1 MRWDKK
7 DIPHK
12 GWIEIG
18 MEDLGEEAEF
28 GDEIQYEQCE
38 MCGNEKIRYV
48 HIMKHPEFLGKLRV
62 GCICACHMTDD
73 YESPQARERELRNRV
88 QRKKNFMK
96 REWRQVIKT
105 GNYTLKYKGEH
116 ITIMRSK
123 YGPGWGVIYAGEYC
137 WDYHGKK
144 IYDFDTARL
153 VAFNLFDEMYNS
165 RREAQPYWDDDR
177 WIYQE

>member
-1 MRWDKK
+1 M
-7 DIPHK
+7 
-12 GWIEIG
+12 
-18 MEDLGEEAEF
+18 
-28 GDEIQYEQCE
+28 
-38 MCGNEKIRYV
+38 KIKRSILV
-48 HIMKHPEFLGKLRV
+48 NFILTLS
-62 GCICACHMTDD
+62 TDD

-116 ITIMRSK
+116 ITIMCSK

>member
-1 MRWDKK
+1 
-7 DIPHK
+7 
-12 GWIEIG
+12 

-28 GDEIQYEQCE
+28 EDEIQYEQCE

-48 HIMKHPEFLGKLRV
+48 HIMEHPEFLGELRV
-62 GCICACHMTDD
+62 GCKCACHMTDD

-105 GNYTLKYKGEH
+105 GNYTLKYKGEY

-123 YGPGWGVIYAGEYC
+123 YGPGWGVIFAGEYC

-165 RREAQPYWDDDR
+165 RREA
-177 WIYQE
+177 

>member
-38 MCGNEKIRYV
+38 MCGDEKIRYV
-48 HIMKHPEFLGKLRV
+48 HIMKHLEFQGELRV

-105 GNYTLKYKGEH
+105 GNYTLKYKGS
-116 ITIMRSK
+116 ILLLCVVNMVLVGVLFMPGNTVGIIMVKR
-123 YGPGWGVIYAGEYC
+123 YMILIQQ
-137 WDYHGKK
+137 D
-144 IYDFDTARL
+144 
-153 VAFNLFDEMYNS
+153 
-165 RREAQPYWDDDR
+165 
-177 WIYQE
+177 